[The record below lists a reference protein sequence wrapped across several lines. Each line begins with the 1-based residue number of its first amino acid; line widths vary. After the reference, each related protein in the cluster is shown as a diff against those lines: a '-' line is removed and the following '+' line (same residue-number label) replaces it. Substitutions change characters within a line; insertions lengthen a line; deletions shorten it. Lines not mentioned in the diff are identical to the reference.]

1 MIRRA
6 VSRRVRPWKYM
17 PENIPA
23 GTNGFAG
30 PETDAKTP
38 APAPAGA
45 GPAAKRPALIAA
57 LAWFFVA
64 FGGWHAARAAYDNF
78 ALAAMFSSPGFMLG
92 LAGATMPVEA
102 PPLARFA
109 VAHIRLVF
117 IFYFIAS
124 LSVFITGAGLL
135 FRKAWALSASKG
147 FFYLGAACC
156 LLIFLFPGLLVP
168 KPYFYAGISLAPEFN
183 AAVGHMRFLLRLTS
197 AFPGAAFLWFSWRLE
212 KPDVKSAF
220 GLK

>member
-1 MIRRA
+1 M
-6 VSRRVRPWKYM
+6 S
-17 PENIPA
+17 ENIPA
-23 GTNGFAG
+23 GPNGPVV
-30 PETDAKTP
+30 PETDAKSP
-38 APAPAGA
+38 APSPACA
-45 GPAAKRPALIAA
+45 GPASKRPALIAA

-78 ALAAMFSSPGFMLG
+78 SLAAMFSSPGFMLG
-92 LAGATMPVEA
+92 LAGSTMPVEA

-109 VAHIRLVF
+109 VAHIRLLF
-117 IFYFIAS
+117 IFYFFAS
-124 LSVFITGAGLL
+124 LAVFIAGAGLL
-135 FRKAWALSASKG
+135 LRKAWALSASKG

-183 AAVGHMRFLLRLTS
+183 AAVGQMKFQLRLFS
-197 AFPGAAFLWFSWRLE
+197 ALPGAAFLWFSWRLE